1 MYYNDIRELLI
12 PSNEFLDTFF
22 WGELD
27 GVRESCGDRFVNQL
41 SSERKDYFPY
51 PHKLYTALMN
61 CGKMGWCMRQSML
74 MGLSSREEM

>member
-12 PSNEFLDTFF
+12 PSNEFLDTLGGVG
-22 WGELD
+22 WGKGILW
-27 GVRESCGDRFVNQL
+27 RQIRQPIA
-41 SSERKDYFPY
+41 SERNDYSPY
-51 PHKLYTALMN
+51 PKKLYTALMN